1 MPDATAGAAAA
12 HAKATNA
19 QTADTKAA
27 DTKAAD
33 ARTWRVT
40 VDRSACLGSGICA
53 SLAPESFRL
62 EDERS
67 RPVREA
73 AEPGEALL
81 DAADSCPAA
90 AITVTEG
97 TEVIGPRP

>member
-1 MPDATAGAAAA
+1 MSPVADATAGAAAD
-12 HAKATNA
+12 ATA
-19 QTADTKAA
+19 
-27 DTKAAD
+27 
-33 ARTWRVT
+33 WRVT

-53 SLAPESFRL
+53 ALAPESFRL

-67 RPVREA
+67 RPLREA
-73 AEPGEALL
+73 AGPDEALL

>member
-1 MPDATAGAAAA
+1 MPETSAGAAAGPGA
-12 HAKATNA
+12 
-19 QTADTKAA
+19 
-27 DTKAAD
+27 
-33 ARTWRVT
+33 WRLA
-40 VDRSACLGSGICA
+40 VDRSACIGSGICA
-53 SLAPESFRL
+53 ALAPDAFRL

-67 RPVREA
+67 RPVRGATGPDEA
-73 AEPGEALL
+73 VL

>member
-1 MPDATAGAAAA
+1 MVSPVPDATTGAAAET
-12 HAKATNA
+12 KATNA
-19 QTADTKAA
+19 Q
-27 DTKAAD
+27 AAD
-33 ARTWRVT
+33 AKAWRVT

>member
-1 MPDATAGAAAA
+1 MPDASAGAAAGA
-12 HAKATNA
+12 GA
-19 QTADTKAA
+19 
-27 DTKAAD
+27 
-33 ARTWRVT
+33 WRVT
-40 VDRSACLGSGICA
+40 VDRSACIGSGICA
-53 SLAPESFRL
+53 ALAPDFFHL

-67 RPVREA
+67 RPLRA
-73 AEPGEALL
+73 ATGPDEALL

>member
-1 MPDATAGAAAA
+1 MTDATAGAAAGPEA
-12 HAKATNA
+12 
-19 QTADTKAA
+19 
-27 DTKAAD
+27 
-33 ARTWRVT
+33 WRVA
-40 VDRSACLGSGICA
+40 VDRSACIGSGICA
-53 SLAPESFRL
+53 ALAPESFRL

-67 RPVREA
+67 RPRRDTT
-73 AEPGEALL
+73 EPGEAVL